1 MLKKFLIHIWAYDY
15 HAKFEVLS
23 EDNAISLEESILDKL
38 GDKSIK
44 WESEGMFRDTPHRI
58 TYEDVIMT
66 EDLYKQKRSLEL
78 RWQLEYE
85 QSGKYTLNMVEI
97 DNTIKGI
104 ITEIK
109 LEESKIADRENAIER
124 SAAQVSVAT

>member
-1 MLKKFLIHIWAYDY
+1 
-15 HAKFEVLS
+15 
-23 EDNAISLEESILDKL
+23 
-38 GDKSIK
+38 
-44 WESEGMFRDTPHRI
+44 
-58 TYEDVIMT
+58 MT

-85 QSGKYTLNMVEI
+85 QNGKYTLNMVEI
-97 DNTIKGI
+97 DGAIKNI

-109 LEESKIADRENAIER
+109 LEESKIADRENAIQA